1 MCTGHAQ
8 GMDMTPG
15 AGRLRRVASVAAVAC
30 VVASFSSVHGFAL
43 GGARLGGCRT
53 SLGRFQSAGC
63 KLRHSGSRDAR
74 TLRMVAADPKASA
87 EERAKLAAELEKEL
101 AKQSSAS
108 SMYKA
113 SELNLPLSMVVGQ
126 APIKTALLLAAV
138 NPAMGGVVIA
148 GGRGTGK
155 SVMARAMH
163 RLLPPIEIVKGS
175 KFNIDPETETE
186 IDDFLKEEMVL
197 ARSRTLTMTRCCP
210 SPRSVA
216 LCNAGAG
223 GNRPLSCRL
232 SVCSQMPL

>member
-1 MCTGHAQ
+1 
-8 GMDMTPG
+8 
-15 AGRLRRVASVAAVAC
+15 
-30 VVASFSSVHGFAL
+30 
-43 GGARLGGCRT
+43 
-53 SLGRFQSAGC
+53 
-63 KLRHSGSRDAR
+63 
-74 TLRMVAADPKASA
+74 MVAADPKASA

-197 ARSRTLTMTRCCP
+197 ARSRILTMTRCCP
-210 SPRSVA
+210 FPRSVA

>member
-1 MCTGHAQ
+1 MV
-8 GMDMTPG
+8 
-15 AGRLRRVASVAAVAC
+15 AGRAGGGRGRRAAAAAAVAC
-30 VVASFSSVHGFAL
+30 VVASFSAVHGFAL

-53 SLGRFQSAGC
+53 SLGRFQSAAC
-63 KLRHSGSRDAR
+63 KLRHSPGRRDAR
-74 TLRMVAADPKASA
+74 GFRMVATDGATTDA
-87 EERAKLAAELEKEL
+87 EERAKLAMELEKEL
-101 AKQSSAS
+101 AKQSMAS
-108 SMYKA
+108 GSYKA

-175 KFNIDPETETE
+175 KFNIDPETNDE

-197 ARSRTLTMTRCCP
+197 AHPHVLAPVCGWLPWHM
-210 SPRSVA
+210 
-216 LCNAGAG
+216 G
-223 GNRPLSCRL
+223 LSCAALARGATGG
-232 SVCSQMPL
+232 SRAARFS